1 MNELKKSSYKYRG
14 TSCLNCQ
21 HPLDKSDKFCPQCS
35 QLNSSKRHTVLDFI
49 EEFFATLFAYDSK
62 LRKTLSAMILKPGK
76 ITRDY
81 LDGKRTTYTNPFR
94 FFLSLTIVYFLLL
107 SLSEDFS
114 TLNRYGNSQENA
126 FNFNDETI
134 EQLSSQVPEE
144 QRGGI
149 VVIDSILNSK
159 ERKIAQAKRDSI
171 MLSQPKEYF
180 LKVDSLPF
188 WDRIG
193 KKTNYYTKSIPKNP
207 YDSYEETHKKIDVP
221 MNINNKIAFN
231 VSRSLY
237 RIQSQPGNYIN
248 YIISKLPFIIFFFL
262 PIFSFFIWLMYN
274 MKQYYYMDHLIFN
287 FHTLSMLILM
297 LILGLFIDLI
307 FKWSVS
313 LWILFI
319 FLIYLYKAMRKFYGQ
334 GRVKTIVKFSIL
346 NTIFFILAFTT
357 ASFLFILSILFY

>member
-1 MNELKKSSYKYRG
+1 
-14 TSCLNCQ
+14 
-21 HPLDKSDKFCPQCS
+21 
-35 QLNSSKRHTVLDFI
+35 
-49 EEFFATLFAYDSK
+49 
-62 LRKTLSAMILKPGK
+62 
-76 ITRDY
+76 
-81 LDGKRTTYTNPFR
+81 
-94 FFLSLTIVYFLLL
+94 
-107 SLSEDFS
+107 
-114 TLNRYGNSQENA
+114 
-126 FNFNDETI
+126 
-134 EQLSSQVPEE
+134 
-144 QRGGI
+144 
-149 VVIDSILNSK
+149 
-159 ERKIAQAKRDSI
+159 

-248 YIISKLPFIIFFFL
+248 YIISKLPFYHFL
-262 PIFSFFIWLMYN
+262 LSSNFSFFIWLMYN

-307 FKWSVS
+307 FKVVGFFVD
-313 LWILFI
+313 III

>member
-1 MNELKKSSYKYRG
+1 MEKKP
-14 TSCLNCQ
+14 TIIPNQ
-21 HPLDKSDKFCPQCS
+21 FQ
-35 QLNSSKRHTVLDFI
+35 
-49 EEFFATLFAYDSK
+49 
-62 LRKTLSAMILKPGK
+62 K
-76 ITRDY
+76 I
-81 LDGKRTTYTNPFR
+81 
-94 FFLSLTIVYFLLL
+94 
-107 SLSEDFS
+107 
-114 TLNRYGNSQENA
+114 
-126 FNFNDETI
+126 
-134 EQLSSQVPEE
+134 
-144 QRGGI
+144 
-149 VVIDSILNSK
+149 
-159 ERKIAQAKRDSI
+159 
-171 MLSQPKEYF
+171 
-180 LKVDSLPF
+180 
-188 WDRIG
+188 
-193 KKTNYYTKSIPKNP
+193 P

-319 FLIYLYKAMRKFYGQ
+319 FLIYLYKAMRSFMGKGVLKQ
-334 GRVKTIVKFSIL
+334 LL
-346 NTIFFILAFTT
+346 NSL
-357 ASFLFILSILFY
+357 Y